1 MKKLILACI
10 CFLSLSGSV
19 LAETILLP
27 APVKEGGM
35 PLMQALNER
44 HVSRQFNPEKK
55 MDYQTLSNLLWA
67 AFGENRPDG
76 RRTAPTARN
85 AQDTMI
91 YVALPEGVYLYNAQK
106 NALEEVS
113 KEDIRAKTGKQ
124 SEMLADASVVL
135 IYVSDYDKLDFAKGE
150 KKLFYSALHTGS
162 IYQNVDLFAAS
173 EGLNTVMLGMVNYE
187 ELPTLLKLP
196 ENQKVLIV
204 QPVGYKP

>member
-91 YVALPEGVYLYNAQK
+91 YLALPEGVYLYNAQK

>member
-44 HVSRQFNPEKK
+44 HVGRQFNPEKK
-55 MDYQTLSNLLWA
+55 MDHQTLSNLLWA

-91 YVALPEGVYLYNAQK
+91 YLALPEGVYLYNAQK

-135 IYVSDYDKLDFAKGE
+135 IYVSDYDKLDFAEGE

>member
-1 MKKLILACI
+1 MKKWMLTCVCALA
-10 CFLSLSGSV
+10 FTGSV
-19 LAETILLP
+19 LAETLP
-27 APVKEGGM
+27 LPPPVKEGGM

-44 HVSRQFNPEKK
+44 HVSRQFNPVKK
-55 MDYQTLSNLLWA
+55 MDMQTLSNLLWA

-85 AQDTMI
+85 AQDTLI
-91 YVALPEGVYLYNAQK
+91 YVALPEGVFLYNAQE
-106 NALEEVS
+106 NTLEEIS

-124 SEMLADASVVL
+124 SEMLASAPVVL
-135 IYVSDYDKLDFAKGE
+135 IYVSDYNKLDFAEGE

-162 IYQNVDLFAAS
+162 IYQNVGLFAAS

-187 ELPTLLKLP
+187 ELPQLLKLSDH
-196 ENQKVLIV
+196 QKVLIV

>member
-55 MDYQTLSNLLWA
+55 MDHQTLSNLLWA

-91 YVALPEGVYLYNAQK
+91 YLALPEGVYLYNAQK

>member
-10 CFLSLSGSV
+10 FFLSLSGSV
-19 LAETILLP
+19 WAETIFLP

>member
-55 MDYQTLSNLLWA
+55 MDHQTLSNLLWA

-91 YVALPEGVYLYNAQK
+91 YLALPEGVYLYNAQK

-135 IYVSDYDKLDFAKGE
+135 IYVSDYDKLDFAEGE

>member
-91 YVALPEGVYLYNAQK
+91 YLALPEGVYLYNAQK

-135 IYVSDYDKLDFAKGE
+135 IYVSDYDKLDFAEGE

>member
-10 CFLSLSGSV
+10 FFLSLSGSV
-19 LAETILLP
+19 WAETIFLP
-27 APVKEGGM
+27 APVKKGGM

-204 QPVGYKP
+204 QPVGYKS

>member
-135 IYVSDYDKLDFAKGE
+135 IYVSDYDKLDFAEGE

>member
-1 MKKLILACI
+1 M
-10 CFLSLSGSV
+10 CFG
-19 LAETILLP
+19 
-27 APVKEGGM
+27 
-35 PLMQALNER
+35 R
-44 HVSRQFNPEKK
+44 F
-55 MDYQTLSNLLWA
+55 
-67 AFGENRPDG
+67 FGENRPDG

-204 QPVGYKP
+204 QPVGYKS